1 MALMRAPDC
10 RDRGMVAG
18 GGQPVQDL
26 GTNSAA
32 PRPPIGSFDR
42 ARLARHQQDGS
53 RPDRACLRDAA
64 HQAVVCCIEIVAMKI
79 KRDLRLQLACLEPA
93 IPMRVQPTI
102 LHGDGL
108 GR

>member
-10 RDRGMVAG
+10 RDRGMMTG

-26 GTNSAA
+26 GTNCAA
-32 PRPPIGSFDR
+32 LRPSIGSFDR

-53 RPDRACLRDAA
+53 RPDCACLCDTA

-102 LHGDGL
+102 LHGHDL